1 MWAAD
6 SQVMKI
12 RYASTRKGTSRKGII
27 QDAKFPGTVDP
38 IINEFIEYFVET
50 NDTIRT
56 QVMIQNKLRE
66 IQDLEKQLMWL
77 LNVVHKERPTETES
91 VPTSDGEVST
101 DD

>member
-1 MWAAD
+1 
-6 SQVMKI
+6 
-12 RYASTRKGTSRKGII
+12 
-27 QDAKFPGTVDP
+27 
-38 IINEFIEYFVET
+38 
-50 NDTIRT
+50 
-56 QVMIQNKLRE
+56 VMIQNKLRE